1 MRGRQRLLV
10 NLDLVN
16 EEPTVTVGE
25 SGSSGDFRGS
35 GDGLGGEEGDN
46 RGFGEIRICA
56 MKSIFKFPLS
66 CNDEDLDAVK
76 T

>member
-46 RGFGEIRICA
+46 RGFGEI
-56 MKSIFKFPLS
+56 FLEPTYFPS
-66 CNDEDLDAVK
+66 LDAAK
-76 T
+76 TFLDFEFSLI